1 MLISFMIGLL
11 FPWILNM
18 TRMKRRISVAIILG
32 TIISLST
39 IGLGF
44 LSFPFLVFYCI
55 GRGDQY
61 ICTFS
66 AFVDAISQPERF
78 CILLQ
83 WWVEPILSDQC
94 RSYSDA
100 LPLHFLTF
108 SVILLPNVLA
118 AFLGIQ
124 ACEIIKRVQERKEG
138 QFWPLS
144 VLLLP
149 SPRA

>member
-1 MLISFMIGLL
+1 MIGLL
-11 FPWILNM
+11 IPWIVNM
-18 TRMKRRISVAIILG
+18 TRMTRRMSVAIILG

-44 LSFPFLVFYCI
+44 LSFPFLVSYCI

-61 ICTFS
+61 TCTFS
-66 AFVDAISQPERF
+66 AFVDAVSQPERF
-78 CILLQ
+78 CLLLQ
-83 WWVEPILSDQC
+83 WWVEPMISDQC

-118 AFLGIQ
+118 ALLGIQ
-124 ACEIIKRVQERKEG
+124 ACEIIKRFRKG
-138 QFWPLS
+138 KKANFGL
-144 VLLLP
+144 
-149 SPRA
+149 